1 VTGRLDGKVA
11 VITGTGSGIG
21 RAAARLF
28 ACEGARVVG
37 CDLDPVRGQQVVD
50 EVTAVG
56 GTMSSLHPVDLT
68 DPEGAAALAAFAV
81 AEHGGIDILYNN
93 AGRAHFAPVAE
104 MEHAMFERNTRDEVD
119 VVFHITRAV
128 WPHLVAGGGG
138 AIVNTASG
146 AGRLALPNLG
156 SLAHCAAKGAVVA
169 MTRQYAAEGAAHGIR
184 VNSVSPGI
192 TRTSETSR
200 LRTDPVWAARSV
212 ARTMLGRAAEPE
224 EVAACA
230 LFLAS
235 DESSFVTG
243 ADLAVDGGQSAF

>member
-1 VTGRLDGKVA
+1 M
-11 VITGTGSGIG
+11 ITGTGGGIG
-21 RAAARLF
+21 RAAAHLF
-28 ACEGARVVG
+28 AREGARVIG
-37 CDLDPVRGQQVVD
+37 CDIDPVRGQQVVD
-50 EVTAVG
+50 EVRAAG

-68 DPEGAAALAAFAV
+68 DAAGAEAVAAFAV

-104 MEHAMFERNTRDEVD
+104 MDHEMFGRNTRDEVD
-119 VVFHITRAV
+119 VVFHVTRAV
-128 WPHLVAGGGG
+128 WPHLVARGGG

-146 AGRLALPNLG
+146 AGKLALPNLG
-156 SLAHCAAKGAVVA
+156 SLAHCAAKGAVIA

-184 VNSVSPGI
+184 VNSVSPGV
-192 TRTSETSR
+192 TRTNETNR
-200 LRTDPVWAARSV
+200 LSTDPVWAARSV
-212 ARTMLGRAAEPE
+212 ARTLLRRAGEPE

-243 ADLAVDGGQSAF
+243 ADLAVDGGQTAS